1 MPIIMLILAGFSYV
15 ILLLYKKNRIKF
27 SKKQVKDDNLITVQK
42 FINVK
47 DIRKNFLY
55 TRDNKIFT
63 YIRIYPID
71 VHLLSKREQ
80 ESKTNILTKEI
91 SVIQKPFKFLAV
103 SKPTDISSLIG
114 EYQEIL
120 ITSIDQKQ
128 KEILRKEMLAV
139 SDFATTGEAMERLFY
154 VVLWDEYEEEIE
166 SEIIKVA
173 NDFISAYNTIGVK
186 SEILKEREIYG
197 LCNLVNNP
205 GYSNEDIEEIFTPS
219 IPILKEVI

>member
-1 MPIIMLILAGFSYV
+1 M
-15 ILLLYKKNRIKF
+15 
-27 SKKQVKDDNLITVQK
+27 
-42 FINVK
+42 
-47 DIRKNFLY
+47 
-55 TRDNKIFT
+55 
-63 YIRIYPID
+63 
-71 VHLLSKREQ
+71 
-80 ESKTNILTKEI
+80 
-91 SVIQKPFKFLAV
+91 
-103 SKPTDISSLIG
+103 
-114 EYQEIL
+114 
-120 ITSIDQKQ
+120 
-128 KEILRKEMLAV
+128 